1 MGTADDRV
9 GDDDVCLRTLA
20 DHNLCV
26 IVDCKTPVRVHLDQ
40 RGHDCHRVV
49 RCRHGCG
56 IAVIDQIRLGIP
68 TRIVAVPVVHER
80 FLVFMHRIANDHGS
94 HGHDCGQ
101 YEEHNQNHSQCRGN
115 TAGYRS
121 VRRIDGKFTR
131 KHKEVHCQQLDDA
144 NQVRRQCAPAYREH
158 TSNSRCDD
166 QHEEQYQQ
174 CHANFRDIIR
184 GITHGFKIY
193 QPCLLQIGT
202 DKIGKYT
209 RTAFFNEFIDL
220 IGGSARTELKIQ
232 LCCFFHLFKLRS
244 HGCRDILKGP
254 LFRFH
259 LVSQLIPRHKKCHK
273 QNHRCNPRKNRSNFF
288 TLGGIR
294 KECCKFSV
302 VLHNNVSFVL
312 QYFIRRSRVFQQD
325 ILYYLFPRSLC
336 SLFP

>member
-20 DHNLCV
+20 DHNLRV
-26 IVDCKTPVRVHLDQ
+26 IVNCKTPVRVHLDQ

-49 RCRHGCG
+49 CCRHGCG

-121 VRRIDGKFTR
+121 VRWIDGKFTR

-184 GITHGFKIY
+184 GITHGSKIY

-254 LFRFH
+254 LFRFY
-259 LVSQLIPRHKKCHK
+259 LVSQLISRHKKCHK
-273 QNHRCNPRKNRSNFF
+273 QNHRCNP
-288 TLGGIR
+288 
-294 KECCKFSV
+294 
-302 VLHNNVSFVL
+302 
-312 QYFIRRSRVFQQD
+312 
-325 ILYYLFPRSLC
+325 
-336 SLFP
+336 

>member
-20 DHNLCV
+20 DHNLRV
-26 IVDCKTPVRVHLDQ
+26 IVNCKTPVRVHLDQ

-49 RCRHGCG
+49 CCRHGCG

-80 FLVFMHRIANDHGS
+80 FLVFMHHIANDHGS

-101 YEEHNQNHSQCRGN
+101 YEEHNQNHSQRRGN

-184 GITHGFKIY
+184 GITHGSKIY

-254 LFRFH
+254 LFRFY
-259 LVSQLIPRHKKCHK
+259 LVSQLISRHKKCHK
-273 QNHRCNPRKNRSNFF
+273 QNHRCNP
-288 TLGGIR
+288 
-294 KECCKFSV
+294 
-302 VLHNNVSFVL
+302 
-312 QYFIRRSRVFQQD
+312 
-325 ILYYLFPRSLC
+325 
-336 SLFP
+336 